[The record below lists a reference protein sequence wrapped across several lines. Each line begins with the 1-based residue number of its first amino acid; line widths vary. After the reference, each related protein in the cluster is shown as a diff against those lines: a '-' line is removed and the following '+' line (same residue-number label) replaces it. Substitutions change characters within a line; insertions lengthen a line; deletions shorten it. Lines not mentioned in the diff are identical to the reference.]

1 MFWIRELAGW
11 ALIIF
16 ALYLIRTGLVFL
28 LDLENPRIVEAA
40 IVSMAGLGVLRG
52 GVLLIRIATAARV
65 SGFDRTSKHP

>member
-1 MFWIRELAGW
+1 MFWIREIAGW

-16 ALYLIRTGLVFL
+16 ALYLIRTGLVFV

-52 GVLLIRIATAARV
+52 GILLVRISTAARMC
-65 SGFDRTSKHP
+65 SFDHSK